1 MAGRVPQDG
10 ITDFVGRREELARLA
25 DLLQR
30 SRLVTVVGPGGV
42 GKTRLARV
50 AAAEAVGNYPDGAWI
65 VELSGLRDPALLPN
79 TVANVLGLPEQD
91 GTRSALDAVLEYLR
105 EKRLLLILDT
115 CEHMLDPC
123 AELIQ
128 AVLGDAPDAAFLAT
142 SRQPLDTEGEQ
153 NFAIQP
159 LSVPDAD
166 SVAVQLDQGDAI
178 ELFALRAAAAV
189 PGYAVTPDNLA
200 AVIRLC
206 RRLDGI
212 PLAIELAVVQLRA
225 LELDELI
232 QRLDRRFA
240 VLTAGHPGALERH
253 QTLRTAIEWSYG
265 LCSVAEQRL
274 WARLSVFA
282 GTFSLAAAEEV
293 CAEVEIEQPEVV
305 DALIGLVDK
314 SVVLQDGTR
323 YRMLDTLR
331 EFGAE
336 QLVASGEEAACRARH
351 IERYLTMARYF
362 GEHFVDDDQMERY
375 RELRQTHANL
385 RAALEYALD
394 DLVGSPVPAGS
405 FGACG
410 ARALERAG
418 ADGADGL
425 EGAARWR
432 SGLDMACSLYGYW
445 QISGLLSEGGYWLTK
460 ALERFP
466 DDGRERARALVNR
479 AFLRSFQG
487 EIPGALADAE
497 AGIALA
503 RAAGDDA
510 TAARGYQHLHL
521 VLTFY
526 GRHEEAF
533 RIAADTR
540 RRLQACGD
548 RPGELMLMPQHG
560 HLCQLAGQLVESVA
574 VCEEG
579 LAMLGPDTGE
589 QWLQSY
595 LLVVQGFALFQMPGR
610 ETDCEIVVRKALL
623 GKQKLGDMIGMAY
636 GLDVLGWL
644 SAKTGSPERTAW
656 TLGAADPLWERGGL
670 RFSGTEIMM
679 DFHRD
684 AAQAATE
691 ALGKERYDVVHAA
704 GVEYMNGQLKD
715 LARGGSVELQIPL
728 AGGSERFCTGHAR
741 TSPPNVHMGFPG
753 GRAVVTGKRRWD
765 VTCAPRVV
773 FVGVL
778 TSR

>member
-1 MAGRVPQDG
+1 MAGRDPRDG
-10 ITDFVGRREELARLA
+10 ITDFVGRRDELARLA
-25 DLLQR
+25 DLLER

-50 AAAEAVGNYPDGAWI
+50 AAAEAVGNYPDGVWI

-91 GTRSALDAVLEYLR
+91 AARSALNAVLEYLR

-128 AVLGDAPDAAFLAT
+128 AALGDAPGVAFLAT

-159 LSVPDAD
+159 LSVPDSD
-166 SVAVQLDQGDAI
+166 SVAVELDQGDAI

-189 PGYAVTPDNLA
+189 PGYEVTPDNLA
-200 AVIRLC
+200 TVIRLC

-212 PLAIELAVVQLRA
+212 PLAIELAAVQLRA
-225 LELDELI
+225 LSLDELVR
-232 QRLDRRFA
+232 RLDRRFA
-240 VLTAGHPGALERH
+240 VLTGGHPGALERH

-265 LCSVAEQRL
+265 LCAVAEQRL

-293 CAEVEIEQPEVV
+293 CAEVELEQPEVV
-305 DALIGLVDK
+305 GALIGLVDK

-336 QLVASGEEAACRARH
+336 QLAASGEEAACRARH
-351 IERYLTMARYF
+351 IARYLTMARYF
-362 GEHFVDDDQMERY
+362 GEHFIDDDQMERY

-394 DLVGSPVPAGS
+394 DLVGSPVPAPAGS
-405 FGACG
+405 FGSSSAAGVSG
-410 ARALERAG
+410 ALGALGMAG
-418 ADGADGL
+418 ASGA
-425 EGAARWR
+425 AARWR
-432 SGLDMACSLYGYW
+432 CGLDMVCSLYGYW

-487 EIPGALADAE
+487 EIPGAQADAE

-510 TAARGYQHLHL
+510 VAARGYQHLHL

-526 GRHEEAF
+526 GRHEDAF
-533 RIAADTR
+533 GIAAEAR
-540 RRLQACGD
+540 RRLLACGD
-548 RPGELMLMPQHG
+548 RPGQLMLIAQHG
-560 HLCQLAGQLVESVA
+560 HLHQLAGQPVESVA

-595 LLVVQGFALFQMPGR
+595 LLVVEGFALFQMPGR
-610 ETDCEIVVRKALL
+610 EADCEVAVRRALL

-636 GLDVLGWL
+636 ALDVLGWL

-679 DFHRD
+679 DFHRE
-684 AAQAATE
+684 AASAATE
-691 ALGKERYDVVHAA
+691 ALGKERYEVVHAA
-704 GVEYMNGQLKD
+704 GVEYMKEQLKD

-728 AGGSERFCTGHAR
+728 AGGAG
-741 TSPPNVHMGFPG
+741 N
-753 GRAVVTGKRRWD
+753 
-765 VTCAPRVV
+765 
-773 FVGVL
+773 
-778 TSR
+778 